1 MLAIQELK
9 IIAKVL
15 NERLNYYFS
24 IQTEILRQ
32 KVWNEETEQR
42 LNNVSFQIKSTQE
55 HLIQVNYLIRTR
67 C

>member
-1 MLAIQELK
+1 MLATQELK
-9 IIAKVL
+9 MIAKIL
-15 NERLNYYFS
+15 NERLNHYFS
-24 IQTEILRQ
+24 LQTEILRE

-42 LNNVSFQIKSTQE
+42 LNHVSYEIKSTQE